1 MWAVSDHVPAQRVF
15 TEFQDGGG
23 WGNMGLSVLVGI
35 SSPIFFFVGPDA
47 GVHMSE
53 ELKGTS
59 SSPWAAQR
67 TPLTIRTDASIIL
80 PRAMMFSIIFN
91 GALGVV
97 MLITFVFCIPN
108 INAVIVLNQP
118 ILQVIYN
125 ISGSYSAACILG
137 SLLLVLI
144 AAATITNIAT
154 ASRQAWAF
162 ARDRGFPYSS
172 WIMKVDPRK
181 NLPVNA
187 LYMCAIVSAVLA
199 VINFGSDVAFNA
211 LVSISNAAL
220 TFSYIISISCIRL
233 KRWRGEPLLNC
244 RWSLGRLGAPINDI
258 SLAFLLLAFV
268 MSFFPILPL
277 TQDPRWAA
285 DMNWACLMFVVAV
298 VLALGYYMIS
308 GHRIYVPPVR
318 LVKQQ

>member
-1 MWAVSDHVPAQRVF
+1 
-15 TEFQDGGG
+15 
-23 WGNMGLSVLVGI
+23 
-35 SSPIFFFVGPDA
+35 
-47 GVHMSE
+47 
-53 ELKGTS
+53 
-59 SSPWAAQR
+59 
-67 TPLTIRTDASIIL
+67 
-80 PRAMMFSIIFN
+80 MMFAVIFN
-91 GALGVV
+91 GVLGVI

-108 INAVIVLNQP
+108 INAVVLLDQP
-118 ILQVIYN
+118 ILQVIFN
-125 ISGSYSAACILG
+125 ITGSYAAACVLG
-137 SLLLVLI
+137 SLLLVLV
-144 AAATITNIAT
+144 AAATITNIAA

-172 WIMKVDPRK
+172 WIMKVDRK
-181 NLPVNA
+181 RNLPVNA
-187 LYMCAIVSAVLA
+187 LYVCAIVSFVLA
-199 VINFGSDVAFNA
+199 AINFGSDVAFNA

-244 RWSLGRLGAPINDI
+244 RWSLGRFGAPVNDT

-268 MSFFPILPL
+268 MSFFPLTPL
-277 TQDPRWAA
+277 TGDPTWAA

-308 GHRIYVPPVR
+308 GHRKYVPPVR